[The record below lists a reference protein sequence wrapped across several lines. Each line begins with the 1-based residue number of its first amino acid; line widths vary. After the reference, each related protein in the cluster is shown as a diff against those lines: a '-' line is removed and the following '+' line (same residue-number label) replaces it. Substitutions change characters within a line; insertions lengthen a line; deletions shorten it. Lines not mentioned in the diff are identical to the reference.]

1 MKREECIN
9 RLSKYLRSDD
19 NRVRFVNA
27 QNPHDL
33 QAVANF
39 LNVEGNTFLSPKD
52 FSRPDCDMQ
61 LADLY
66 QHLKGMS
73 GVAVLRGFTAQA
85 ALLGSA
91 ELRQMLKTLAG
102 LTFSDCKVIVLC
114 YQCGEE
120 LVFTDSRL
128 RNLVY
133 DIEGA
138 HALRGTLCLIGED
151 FPIPSGEKVTVGI
164 ENAGLLL
171 EQGLPVVNIR
181 TAKASGFYRQSLWSI
196 KELGNAFDA
205 LCIMTASVAGLQHEW
220 GTDEQWLAAFK
231 TVSSAGGWDA
241 CVQREFGALGNLE
254 LAIHSWNTFSAEKQW
269 LFFIALKLTK
279 CNNEYLQRVVDR
291 SDSVHGFIHNM
302 FCILVDISWQDSS
315 FNRLYEQR
323 KALLLEMGLGEHVEL
338 FNYLNLIGMHA
349 EHAIHYLTNNTLV
362 ERQKILTLLS
372 TYAYERNEIRS
383 ILERIDPDLA
393 MYLSVYP
400 FKAGKWLEQYFEEYR
415 YSKITNRIS
424 EQLTQMAQ
432 QQAIDR
438 QYNLLQPRTSLLPI
452 MIQDDTFVYWIDAM
466 GVEFLPYIRE
476 KCKAHGM
483 RLQATICC
491 SNLPT
496 LTSTNREF
504 WDEIS
509 ASQKAKIEELD
520 GIKHHGL
527 EDYDYR
533 KSKFPIYLCRE
544 LEIIDEV
551 LLKAQKKLLSDACK
565 NVLLVS
571 DHGATRMA
579 VIKEED
585 IPLDVNSKGIH
596 GGRVCEYTDEIA
608 QIPCAVREGEWYV
621 LANYDR
627 FKGGQRGSVEVHGG
641 ATLEEVVVPV
651 IRLSLQAEEI
661 EIRITTPSPIEFSYK
676 QLPVLGL
683 YSSRPL
689 EHARILLN
697 NQWIDA
703 QPGDDGQNF
712 SFILPKKKA
721 SYDVTL
727 YDGDEEIPG
736 RIKVTVKN
744 KVGSTNQNMGGIL

>member
-1 MKREECIN
+1 MTREIKAFMEGSSVVFGRPIRQARLEDVRNGIVRPGMKNLPFPMRCLVFAMDEVSESQRDDVRKLIELYAALANDGGVGSRSAEEIAKEIN

-114 YQCGEE
+114 YQCGE
-120 LVFTDSRL
+120 
-128 RNLVY
+128 
-133 DIEGA
+133 
-138 HALRGTLCLIGED
+138 
-151 FPIPSGEKVTVGI
+151 
-164 ENAGLLL
+164 
-171 EQGLPVVNIR
+171 
-181 TAKASGFYRQSLWSI
+181 
-196 KELGNAFDA
+196 
-205 LCIMTASVAGLQHEW
+205 
-220 GTDEQWLAAFK
+220 
-231 TVSSAGGWDA
+231 
-241 CVQREFGALGNLE
+241 
-254 LAIHSWNTFSAEKQW
+254 
-269 LFFIALKLTK
+269 
-279 CNNEYLQRVVDR
+279 
-291 SDSVHGFIHNM
+291 
-302 FCILVDISWQDSS
+302 
-315 FNRLYEQR
+315 
-323 KALLLEMGLGEHVEL
+323 ALLLEMGLGEHVEL

-383 ILERIDPDLA
+383 ILGRIDPDLA

-400 FKAGKWLEQYFEEYR
+400 FKEGNWLEQYFEEYR

-438 QYNLLQPRTSLLPI
+438 QYNLLQPRTSLLPG
-452 MIQDDTFVYWIDAM
+452 MIQDETFVYWIDAM

-641 ATLEEVVVPV
+641 ATLEEVVVPI

-661 EIRITTPSPIEFSYK
+661 EIRMTTPSPIEFSYK